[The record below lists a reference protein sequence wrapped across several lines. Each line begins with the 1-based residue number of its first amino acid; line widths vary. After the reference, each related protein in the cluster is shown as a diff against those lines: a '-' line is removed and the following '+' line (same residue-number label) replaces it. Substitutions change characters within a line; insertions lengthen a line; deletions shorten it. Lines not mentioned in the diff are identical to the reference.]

1 MARGYANL
9 QFHWNDSASN
19 IIHNLGFGRE
29 LNKEAAQIFY
39 THYYDYIPY
48 SLQESMGS
56 LANNVRITATND
68 HATITH
74 LVRYANKQFYADAG
88 SSNGKDVGVHR
99 TRVVHPLATSRWSEW
114 AWSMHK
120 KEITADIDEARL
132 KYRKP
137 TRSRKKDQKFTKDPS
152 GTIQGEDWLALL
164 LALMTGGTS

>member
-29 LNKEAAQIFY
+29 LNKEAAKILY
-39 THYYDYIPY
+39 ENAYEYIPY

-56 LANNVRITATND
+56 LADRVRITATDD

-74 LVRYANKQFYADAG
+74 LVPYANRQYYADAG
-88 SSNGKDVGVHR
+88 SGNGKDVGVHR
-99 TRVVHPLATSRWSEW
+99 TRVIHPLATSRWYDW
-114 AWSMHK
+114 AWKMK
-120 KEITADIDEARL
+120 KGEITKEIDEARL

-137 TRSRKKDQKFTKDPS
+137 TVSSAKDQEFQGDSTPLS
-152 GTIQGEDWLALL
+152 GDDWFALL
-164 LALMTGGTS
+164 LALITGGVK